1 VASHISA
8 FAMSFWRNSV
18 KCGTLLGSVGR
29 TQNLGNRDVSV
40 QRGNVNLIENPVFN
54 EIEE

>member
-8 FAMSFWRNSV
+8 FAMSFGRNSV

-29 TQNLGNRDVSV
+29 TQNWETEMCLFG
-40 QRGNVNLIENPVFN
+40 
-54 EIEE
+54 EEM